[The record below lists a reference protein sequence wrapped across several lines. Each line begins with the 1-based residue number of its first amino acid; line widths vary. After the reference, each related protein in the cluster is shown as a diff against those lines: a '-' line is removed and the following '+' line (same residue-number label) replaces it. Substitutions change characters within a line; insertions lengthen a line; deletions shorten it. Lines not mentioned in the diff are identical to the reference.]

1 MMSLGIF
8 SWIAGAL
15 QLSVP
20 SYALRLIRRFGAAR
34 VGWFVV
40 AAFLS
45 LAMLHLLCPIRPFG
59 AAAASGLLL
68 DLVYAVGS
76 TLLVIGMGHIETL
89 CSEREQ
95 TQSHEQRL
103 QSEWETRVRKETS
116 DLVRTN
122 EQLLQE
128 IARRDASEKT
138 LQESEAQYRFLFT
151 ENPQPMWILDLRTS
165 RFLAVNKAALNQYG
179 FDAEEFLTMPARE
192 LLSGEAV
199 DAFLL
204 DVSRPCAGVQSRGT
218 WPHRRKDG
226 SVIDVEI
233 TAVDMKYTG
242 WPARLVL
249 ASNVTQRRQ
258 REDEARQAHK
268 MEIITQVSGGVADHF
283 STILSSIESNTVSL
297 AQKSQ
302 DPAAVDQ
309 LKRISAAV
317 TRGSALARQ
326 LLAVGGRYSL
336 QLEALDLNSLIR
348 NQTHTLRRLV
358 GERIELQTIYGVRL
372 FPVMADRNLIDH
384 IVLNLVLNARNAM
397 PEGGTI
403 TINTSGARVS
413 DSRVESGQP
422 IKAGEFLRLTVSD
435 TGCGIAPEVQ
445 ARLFEPFFS
454 TGKGAGLGLASVYG
468 AVRQLS
474 GWIEFKTEVGV
485 GTEFKIYLPFAPA
498 SDTYLDGAPH
508 AEASRIRKT
517 ILLVEPDDRVRNLAH
532 CVLNWHG
539 YRVIEADSSSTA
551 LIFWENQASNIDLL
565 LTDFDLSG
573 EGSGCELAS
582 QLQQGKPGLK
592 VIYAVNGAPE
602 EAAESQARL
611 EGLQFIAKP
620 YSPEKL
626 LKEVNGFFAD
636 AAADEA
642 TPDAW

>member
-1 MMSLGIF
+1 
-8 SWIAGAL
+8 
-15 QLSVP
+15 
-20 SYALRLIRRFGAAR
+20 
-34 VGWFVV
+34 
-40 AAFLS
+40 
-45 LAMLHLLCPIRPFG
+45 
-59 AAAASGLLL
+59 
-68 DLVYAVGS
+68 
-76 TLLVIGMGHIETL
+76 
-89 CSEREQ
+89 
-95 TQSHEQRL
+95 
-103 QSEWETRVRKETS
+103 
-116 DLVRTN
+116 
-122 EQLLQE
+122 
-128 IARRDASEKT
+128 
-138 LQESEAQYRFLFT
+138 
-151 ENPQPMWILDLRTS
+151 
-165 RFLAVNKAALNQYG
+165 
-179 FDAEEFLTMPARE
+179 
-192 LLSGEAV
+192 
-199 DAFLL
+199 
-204 DVSRPCAGVQSRGT
+204 
-218 WPHRRKDG
+218 
-226 SVIDVEI
+226 VIDVEI

-258 REDEARQAHK
+258 REDEARQVHK

-283 STILSSIESNTVSL
+283 STILASIESNTVSL
-297 AQKSQ
+297 AQRSQ
-302 DPAAVDQ
+302 DPASVDQ

-358 GERIELQTIYGVRL
+358 GERIELQTIYGGRL
-372 FPVMADRNLIDH
+372 FPVLADRYLIDH

-403 TINTSGARVS
+403 SVSTSAARVS
-413 DSRVESGQP
+413 GSRVESGQQ

-435 TGCGIAPEVQ
+435 TGSGIAPEVQ
-445 ARLFEPFFS
+445 SRLFEPFFS

-474 GWIEFKTEVGV
+474 GWVEFKTEVGV

-498 SDTYLDGAPH
+498 SDTYVDGALH
-508 AEASRIRKT
+508 ADASRIRKT

-539 YRVIEADSSSTA
+539 YRVIEADSSATA
-551 LIFWENQASNIDLL
+551 LMFWEGQASSIDLL

-582 QLQQGKPGLK
+582 QLQQARPELK

-602 EAAESQARL
+602 ETAESQARL
-611 EGLQFIAKP
+611 EGLKFIGKP

-642 TPDAW
+642 TPGAW